1 MVEYLVLSLF
11 SRESVF
17 SLLDILFKDMTYKN
31 RIYDQ
36 AMKMW
41 LKDQQKDEDEDLDN
55 NQLIQQQQ
63 FQEKYSDK
71 KIEDDN

>member
-1 MVEYLVLSLF
+1 LPELRQKRSVQEKMVEYLVLSLF

-41 LKDQQKDEDEDLDN
+41 LKDQ
-55 NQLIQQQQ
+55 
-63 FQEKYSDK
+63 
-71 KIEDDN
+71 

>member
-11 SRESVF
+11 SRESIF
-17 SLLDILFKDMTYKN
+17 SLLDILFKVMTHKN

-41 LKDQQKDEDEDLDN
+41 
-55 NQLIQQQQ
+55 IQ
-63 FQEKYSDK
+63 E
-71 KIEDDN
+71 